1 MRLAV
6 LQSVKKIKLGFRK
19 VLSKYMEWKAKKD
32 ISQMK
37 KLIENFDQSDDY
49 KKWQQN
55 NAKKN
60 PKLEQI

>member
-1 MRLAV
+1 
-6 LQSVKKIKLGFRK
+6 
-19 VLSKYMEWKAKKD
+19 MEWKAKKD

-37 KLIENFDQSDDY
+37 KLIENFDQGDDY
-49 KKWQQN
+49 KKWQQT